1 MVELRK
7 GMLAKSKA
15 GHDAGKVFVIKQADS
30 EDVYL
35 VDGRSRTL
43 DHPKKKKRKHIQ
55 VIYRTP
61 FTLEEVFAAGK
72 GVTDETVKKAI
83 KEYNKNVLTERV

>member
-30 EDVYL
+30 EYVYL

-43 DHPKKKKRKHIQ
+43 DHPKKKKRKQ
-55 VIYRTP
+55 RR
-61 FTLEEVFAAGK
+61 
-72 GVTDETVKKAI
+72 
-83 KEYNKNVLTERV
+83 N

>member
-30 EDVYL
+30 EYVYQWMAAA
-35 VDGRSRTL
+35 GRWTIQR
-43 DHPKKKKRKHIQ
+43 KRKESIF
-55 VIYRTP
+55 R
-61 FTLEEVFAAGK
+61 
-72 GVTDETVKKAI
+72 
-83 KEYNKNVLTERV
+83 